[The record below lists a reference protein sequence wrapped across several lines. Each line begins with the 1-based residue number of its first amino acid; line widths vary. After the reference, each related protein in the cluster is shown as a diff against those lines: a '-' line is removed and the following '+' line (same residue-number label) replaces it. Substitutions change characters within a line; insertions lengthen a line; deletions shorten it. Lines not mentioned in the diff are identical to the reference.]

1 MSTAFGVANLARF
14 EVVTKEQVQHSY
26 GFIHADDDSSN
37 IFVDISAVERAGMSD
52 LKEGQSI
59 FESQRNERTGDMS
72 AVSLEAIG
80 SETTTHFDRPFP
92 TLIAAARAATLH
104 SASPAER

>member
-1 MSTAFGVANLARF
+1 MIGTVKLFNLQKGYR
-14 EVVTKEQVQHSY
+14 
-26 GFIHADDDSSN
+26 FIHADDGSFN
-37 IFVDISAVERAGMSD
+37 IVVDISAVERAGLSD
-52 LKEGQSI
+52 LKEGQRVI

-80 SETTTHFDRPFP
+80 SETATHFDRPFP
-92 TLIAAARAATLH
+92 TLSEAAGAATLH

>member
-1 MSTAFGVANLARF
+1 MIGTVKLFNLQ
-14 EVVTKEQVQHSY
+14 KGY
-26 GFIHADDDSSN
+26 GFIHADDHSFN
-37 IFVDISAVERAGMSD
+37 IVVDISAVERAGLSD
-52 LKEGQSI
+52 LKEGQRVI
-59 FESQRNERTGDMS
+59 FESQRNKRTGDMS

-92 TLIAAARAATLH
+92 TLIDAARAATLH

>member
-1 MSTAFGVANLARF
+1 MIGTVKLFNL
-14 EVVTKEQVQHSY
+14 KKGY
-26 GFIHADDDSSN
+26 GFIHADDDSFN

-52 LKEGQSI
+52 LKEGQRVI

-104 SASPAER
+104 SAEPAER